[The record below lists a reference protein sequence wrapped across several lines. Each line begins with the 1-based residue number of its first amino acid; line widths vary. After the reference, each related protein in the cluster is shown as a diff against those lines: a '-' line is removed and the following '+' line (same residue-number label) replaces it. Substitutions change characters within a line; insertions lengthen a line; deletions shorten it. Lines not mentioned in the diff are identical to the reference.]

1 MQKFPKDPDMY
12 VFFGDLPYKSIL
24 WRCDLDWHPGALG
37 VDPNPTNGPQKPSR
51 WSSGRLFFHVDR
63 MIFGVEQHFLFLS
76 VEQPGGLTFE
86 KIKKSIHIYDYNY
99 EKNTHFFRGGFCYSI
114 ARAGCCFH
122 DIFFSE
128 KKVTSSYNQ
137 VVCPCRQSIVINGVW
152 GP

>member
-76 VEQPGGLTFE
+76 VEQPGGLIFE
-86 KIKKSIHIYDYNY
+86 KIKKSIHIYDYIWPIFSGAAFAIQFSR
-99 EKNTHFFRGGFCYSI
+99 HLFFR
-114 ARAGCCFH
+114 
-122 DIFFSE
+122 
-128 KKVTSSYNQ
+128 KKSHL
-137 VVCPCRQSIVINGVW
+137 VVQPSCVPLSPINRYKRSL
-152 GP
+152 GPLTNDQQ